1 MSDAAPT
8 GGADTPGG
16 ADTAGATGT
25 AGPAGT
31 AGPRRPIATT
41 VTSSVARGGL
51 RLLWWWPGVVVVIVA
66 YAAVA
71 IGLYDH
77 SYSNLWGGLAAA
89 VVAAA
94 WYGSP
99 VRRIEARRRAR
110 LRASR
115 TPPETASV

>member
-1 MSDAAPT
+1 MSDTAAT
-8 GGADTPGG
+8 DDVGASVRQAPV
-16 ADTAGATGT
+16 A
-25 AGPAGT
+25 
-31 AGPRRPIATT
+31 RT
-41 VTSSVARGGL
+41 VLGSVARGGA
-51 RLLWWWPGVVVVIVA
+51 RLVYWWPGLVVVLVA

-71 IGLYDH
+71 IGLYRH